1 MNNFEFIKYE
11 PTPNGKQLGIVTA
24 KAYNKIILRLKVVSK
39 KEGSGYF
46 PTAPAIRLGDDS
58 NPIYLSAF
66 MLDSRSDEEEFM
78 QVIRNGIKPY
88 LKEEQ
93 ETQSM
98 ADACPF

>member
-58 NPIYLSAF
+58 NPIYLAAF
-66 MLDSRSDEEEFM
+66 ILDSRSDEEEFI

-88 LKEEQ
+88 FTETEEDQ
-93 ETQSM
+93 VAT
-98 ADACPF
+98 DACPF